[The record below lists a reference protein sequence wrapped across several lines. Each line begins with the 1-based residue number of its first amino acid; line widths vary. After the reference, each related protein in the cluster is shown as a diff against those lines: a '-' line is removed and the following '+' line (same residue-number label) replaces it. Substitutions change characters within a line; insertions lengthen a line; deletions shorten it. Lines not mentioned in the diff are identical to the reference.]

1 MKIPTVTIV
10 DYGAGNLR
18 SVAKAFEATGHPVQ
32 ITDNEKDILKANVV
46 IFPGQGASGPAMN
59 NLRNKNLTNAIVEV
73 INNGV
78 PFFGVCLGL
87 QLLLEYSEEGSTTCL
102 GVAAGKTVLL
112 PPGVKTP
119 HMGWNSVELNY
130 EHPVFTSIR
139 DGEFF
144 YFVHSYYGT
153 PDNKDIVLGTTQY
166 GVRFCSVLAKDNI
179 VATQFHPEKSGS
191 VGLKLYENFLK
202 FMT

>member
-1 MKIPTVTIV
+1 M
-10 DYGAGNLR
+10 
-18 SVAKAFEATGHPVQ
+18 
-32 ITDNEKDILKANVV
+32 
-46 IFPGQGASGPAMN
+46 
-59 NLRNKNLTNAIVEV
+59 
-73 INNGV
+73 
-78 PFFGVCLGL
+78 
-87 QLLLEYSEEGSTTCL
+87 
-102 GVAAGKTVLL
+102 
-112 PPGVKTP
+112 
-119 HMGWNSVELNY
+119 
-130 EHPVFTSIR
+130 FTSIR

>member
-18 SVAKAFEATGHPVQ
+18 SVAKAFEATGYPVQ
-32 ITDNEKDILKANVV
+32 ITDNDKDILKAKVV
-46 IFPGQGASGPAMN
+46 IFPGQGACGPAMN
-59 NLRNKNLTNAIVEV
+59 NLRNKNLGNAIVEV

-87 QLLLEYSEEGSTTCL
+87 QLLLEFSEEGSTKCL
-102 GVAAGKTVLL
+102 GVAPGKTVLL
-112 PPGVKTP
+112 PHDVKIP
-119 HMGWNSVELNY
+119 HMGWNSVELHY
-130 EHPVFTSIR
+130 EHPVFTGVR

-153 PDNKDIVLGTTQY
+153 PDDKDLVLGTTQY
-166 GVRFCSVLAKDNI
+166 GVNFCSVLAKDNVI
-179 VATQFHPEKSGS
+179 ATQFHPEKSGS